1 MPSASSWRAAVS
13 RPHVLIIDGD
23 DETAVSLEE
32 ALAEAGVVASF
43 ANDAVSAIEKIRE
56 QRYCAV
62 ILDPMI
68 RRGLNGYA
76 VLDFLE
82 SEQPENLARLFLL
95 TGMSE
100 QTIRRTA
107 PALLARLYRKPSG
120 VPGLVAAVIAAVPP
134 ETVSSE
140 RKCVLLIEDDGPTAA
155 ATMALL
161 HELSFAVEWAHD
173 GQAAVDAVR
182 RRDFD
187 IILLDLV
194 LPGMD
199 GFGVLDHLHAEH
211 AKLLSRVV
219 ITTGMPE
226 KYLQLVPDHEVC
238 GILRKPLDV
247 TELQRLLVAA

>member
-1 MPSASSWRAAVS
+1 MSK
-13 RPHVLIIDGD
+13 PHVLIIDGD
-23 DETAVSLEE
+23 GETAVSLEE
-32 ALAEAGVVASF
+32 ALAKAGVVASF
-43 ANDAVSAIEKIRE
+43 ANDAVSAIEKMRE
-56 QRYCAV
+56 QHYCAV

-76 VLDFLE
+76 VLDFFE
-82 SEQPENLARLFLL
+82 SEQPENLPRLFLL

-120 VPGLVAAVIAAVPP
+120 VTGLVAAVIASVRR

-140 RKCVLLIEDDGPTAA
+140 QKCVLLIEDDGPTAA

-161 HELSFAVEWAHD
+161 HELSFAVEWVHD
-173 GQAAVDAVR
+173 GHAAIAAVA

-194 LPGMD
+194 LPGID
-199 GFGVLDHLHAEH
+199 GFGVLDHLHAQH
-211 AKLLSRVV
+211 ANLLSRVV

-238 GILRKPLDV
+238 GILRKPLDL
-247 TELQRLLVAA
+247 TELQRLLPAA

>member
-1 MPSASSWRAAVS
+1 MS

-23 DETAVSLEE
+23 GETAVFLEE
-32 ALAEAGVVASF
+32 ALEKAGVVASF
-43 ANDAVSAIEKIRE
+43 ANDAVSAIEKMRE

-76 VLDFLE
+76 VLDFFE
-82 SEQPENLARLFLL
+82 SEQPENLPRLFLL

-107 PALLARLYRKPSG
+107 PTLLARLYRKPSG
-120 VPGLVAAVIAAVPP
+120 VGALLAAVIASVH
-134 ETVSSE
+134 SE
-140 RKCVLLIEDDGPTAA
+140 ALTGEQKCVLLIEDDGPTAA

-161 HELSFAVEWAHD
+161 HELSLAVEWVHD
-173 GQAAVDAVR
+173 GRDAIDAVA

-194 LPGMD
+194 LPGID
-199 GFGVLDHLHAEH
+199 GFGVL
-211 AKLLSRVV
+211 
-219 ITTGMPE
+219 
-226 KYLQLVPDHEVC
+226 
-238 GILRKPLDV
+238 
-247 TELQRLLVAA
+247 

>member
-1 MPSASSWRAAVS
+1 VS

-23 DETAVSLEE
+23 GEPAVSLEE
-32 ALAEAGVVASF
+32 ALAKAGVVASF
-43 ANDAVSAIEKIRE
+43 ANDAVSAIERMRE

-120 VPGLVAAVIAAVPP
+120 VAGLVAAVIASVRR

-140 RKCVLLIEDDGPTAA
+140 QKCVLLIEDDGPTAA

-161 HELSFAVEWAHD
+161 HELSFAVEWVHHGHD
-173 GQAAVDAVR
+173 AMAAVA

-194 LPGMD
+194 LPGID
-199 GFGVLDHLHAEH
+199 GFGVLDHLHAQH
-211 AKLLSRVV
+211 ANLLNRVV

-226 KYLQLVPDHEVC
+226 KYLQLFLDHDVC
-238 GILRKPLDV
+238 GILRKPLELS
-247 TELQRLLVAA
+247 ELQRLLPAA

>member
-1 MPSASSWRAAVS
+1 VS

-23 DETAVSLEE
+23 GETAVALEE
-32 ALAEAGVVASF
+32 ALAKAGVVATF
-43 ANDAVSAIEKIRE
+43 ANDAVSAIEQMRE
-56 QRYCAV
+56 RRYCAV

-76 VLDFLE
+76 VIDFLE
-82 SEQPENLARLFLL
+82 SEQPENLPRLFLL

-120 VPGLVAAVIAAVPP
+120 VPGLVAAVIASVRR
-134 ETVSSE
+134 ETLSAE
-140 RKCVLLIEDDGPTAA
+140 QRRALLIEDDGPTAA

-161 HELSFAVEWAHD
+161 HELSFDVEWVHD
-173 GQAAVDAVR
+173 GRDALAAIA

-194 LPGMD
+194 LPGID
-199 GFGVLDHLHAEH
+199 GFGVLDRLHARH
-211 AKLLSRVV
+211 ANLLSRVV

-238 GILRKPLDV
+238 GILRKPVDV
-247 TELQRLLVAA
+247 TELQRLLPAA

>member
-1 MPSASSWRAAVS
+1 MSE
-13 RPHVLIIDGD
+13 PHVLIIDGD
-23 DETAVSLEE
+23 GETAASLEE
-32 ALAEAGVVASF
+32 ALAKAGVVAAF
-43 ANDAVSAIEKIRE
+43 ANDAVSAIETMRE
-56 QRYCAV
+56 HRYRAV

-76 VLDFLE
+76 VLDFFE
-82 SEQPENLARLFLL
+82 SEQPERLESLFLF

-107 PALLARLYRKPSG
+107 PDLLARLYRKPSG
-120 VPGLVAAVIAAVPP
+120 AGGVLAAVIAAVRR
-134 ETVSSE
+134 ETRPDDQRS
-140 RKCVLLIEDDGPTAA
+140 VLLIEDDGTTAA

-161 HELSFAVEWAHD
+161 HQLSFTVEWVHD
-173 GQAAVDAVR
+173 GQAAVDALG

-194 LPGMD
+194 LPGID

-211 AKLLSRVV
+211 ANLLRRVI

-226 KYLQLVPDHEVC
+226 KYLQLVPDHDVY
-238 GILRKPLDV
+238 GILRKPVEL
-247 TELQRLLVAA
+247 TELQRLLPAA